1 MTNKILAL
9 KYRPQEFKDLIGQ
22 EVMAQTITNAIK
34 LGKTPNAYLLTGI
47 RGVGKTTTARL
58 IAKAL
63 NCQKNDDPKIT
74 CSGEKFCPTCQEIIN
89 SNHIDIL
96 EMDAASKTGID
107 DVREL
112 IESSK
117 YSPTSAKFKIF
128 IIDEVHMLSKQ
139 AFNGLLKTLE
149 EPPPS
154 LKFILATTEVR
165 KIPVTILSRCQRFD
179 LKRVSVDQ
187 LCGHLKMI
195 ADKEKGKISEDAIKL
210 IARTSE
216 GSVRDS
222 ISLLDRALISQSI
235 NEGKQVEEPDV
246 RQMLGLADKSK
257 IISLFKEVLS
267 GNEKDALKFLHELI
281 NDGLDAKNFLNDILE
296 VLYLFS
302 RRISLGPIEKDMS
315 ISESEVQMVDQYSKN
330 IDMQD
335 IGLFW
340 QLTIKTIDDL
350 RIVGNENLTLEMY
363 IMQLV
368 HLKNIDVRKEN
379 VNLENDNN
387 QPSNE
392 NLVGKK
398 IDEKTL
404 ETNIPNQIK
413 NQLKSINQIKTNPV
427 KSYSKDSQSSKIE
440 ITSFQDLIVQ
450 ANKEK
455 EIELKYDLERNV
467 KLVSFNRGKIDI
479 SFNEKLNK
487 NFIKNL
493 TEKLLLWTGERWIIS
508 LSKNADAKSIY
519 EINQEDKSN
528 KIEEFKK
535 SKIAQDIQKAF
546 PDAKLID
553 LKEEE

>member
-63 NCQKNDDPKIT
+63 NCEKNHNQKIKCSAEDLCTT
-74 CSGEKFCPTCQEIIN
+74 CKEIVN

-107 DVREL
+107 DIREL
-112 IESSK
+112 IENSK

-179 LKRVSVDQ
+179 LKRVGVDS
-187 LCGHLKMI
+187 LLDHLKKI
-195 ADKEKGKISEDAIKL
+195 AIKENGNITDNALKL

-222 ISLLDRALISQSI
+222 ISLLDRALIAQSI
-235 NEGKQVEEPDV
+235 NENQPIEETDV
-246 RQMLGLADKSK
+246 RKMLGLADKTK
-257 IISLFKEVLS
+257 VISLLKEVLS
-267 GNEKDALKFLHELI
+267 GKEKESITILKELI

-302 RRISLGPIEKDMS
+302 RKINLGPIEDDLS
-315 ISESEVQMVDQYSKN
+315 VSESELQMVDQYSKN

-363 IMQLV
+363 VMQLI
-368 HLKNIDVRKEN
+368 HLKNLEEKKETT
-379 VNLENDNN
+379 NLNESSSIETENF
-387 QPSNE
+387 SS
-392 NLVGKK
+392 KK
-398 IDEKTL
+398 IDENKIESNL
-404 ETNIPNQIK
+404 SNKAK
-413 NQLKSINQIKTNPV
+413 NQLKSTEQIKTNPI
-427 KSYSKDSQSSKIE
+427 KKINHENGKSKIE
-440 ITSFQDLIVQ
+440 ITSFQDLIDY

-467 KLVSFNRGKIDI
+467 KLVSFNKGKIDI

-493 TEKLLLWTGERWIIS
+493 TEKLLNWTGERWIIS
-508 LSKNADAKSIY
+508 LSKNLEAKSLY
-519 EINQEDKSN
+519 EKNQENETN
-528 KIEEFKK
+528 KINEFKK
-535 SKIAQDIQKAF
+535 SKIAKELELAF
-546 PDAKLID
+546 PDARLIEVKD
-553 LKEEE
+553 DD